1 MTVCC
6 LLGLINIGSS
16 VALNAVVSMA
26 VSGLYLSYLTVGSL
40 LLYRRYTGAISAYQK
55 SEAGAETGVVNVPGA
70 KLVWGPFHVPGIWGD
85 MINTYAVVYMVVVVF
100 FSFWPSQMEVDKTTM
115 NFSIVGTG
123 GTIILALL
131 YYVLRARK
139 VYDGP
144 VMEVQV

>member
-26 VSGLYLSYLTVGSL
+26 VSGLYLSYLMVGSL
-40 LLYRRYTGAISAYQK
+40 LLYRRCTGAISAYDQ
-55 SEAGAETGVVNVPGA
+55 GGDGTVNVPGA
-70 KLVWGPFHVPGIWGD
+70 QLVWGPFHVPGIWGKAV
-85 MINTYAVVYMVVVVF
+85 NGYAVVYMVIVVF

-115 NFSIVGTG
+115 NFSVVGTV
-123 GTIILALL
+123 GTIVLAVV

-139 VYDGP
+139 VYQGP
-144 VMEVQV
+144 VMEVSI